1 MLLLDLPPSTVGQR
15 VVASGFNIYFAV
27 QAGTRRRRLR
37 YPIWVGNKK
46 NENASYG
53 PGFVFCETVT
63 FSAVTAKSKNI
74 ECDESRPKD
83 FFFAEF
89 WAYRVNTISLW
100 QSGLVGA
107 RLCAKNL
114 GHERY

>member
-1 MLLLDLPPSTVGQR
+1 MLLLVSRPSTVGQR
-15 VVASGFNIYFAV
+15 VVTSGFYICFAV
-27 QAGTRRRRLR
+27 QVEARRRRLR

-46 NENASYG
+46 NENASYRR
-53 PGFVFCETVT
+53 GFVSRETEIL
-63 FSAVTAKSKNI
+63 SAVTTKSKNI
-74 ECDESRPKD
+74 QCDETLPED

-89 WAYRVNTISLW
+89 WAYRVDTISLW
-100 QSGLVGA
+100 QYGLVGA